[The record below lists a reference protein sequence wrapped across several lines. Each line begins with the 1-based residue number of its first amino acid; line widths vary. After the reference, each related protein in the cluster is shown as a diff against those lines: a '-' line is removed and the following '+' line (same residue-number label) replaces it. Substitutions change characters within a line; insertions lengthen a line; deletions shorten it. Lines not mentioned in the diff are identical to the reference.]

1 MILDLGLRLTAVNN
15 CALFSSPLR
24 DKRSFTAHRM
34 KLGSLACL
42 KTIRVEGAGGT
53 KAGDATEKMSTSKR
67 QIARP
72 SAEVTGEGQGRG
84 ETDRMALDR

>member
-1 MILDLGLRLTAVNN
+1 MIQDLGLRLTAVNN
-15 CALFSSPLR
+15 SALVSSPLR
-24 DKRSFTAHRM
+24 GKRSFSAHRM

-42 KTIRVEGAGGT
+42 KTVRAEGAGGT

-67 QIARP
+67 QIVRA

-84 ETDRMALDR
+84 ETDRTALDR